1 MPPPRIPAQTYADSY
16 PFASSYESEKVLQR
30 RQMECEEQRKALMR
44 DERPISPKQ
53 RRQKEYEEQLDAR
66 MRERTSAANARIARR
81 PAVPL
86 GPSTSTAGATYA
98 ADLNN
103 SVNQPGISSLE
114 AQHRSERDMQ
124 KQLEAEDEAQRQRL
138 LSV

>member
-53 RRQKEYEEQLDAR
+53 RRQKEYEEQTRCPHAR
-66 MRERTSAANARIARR
+66 AHQR
-81 PAVPL
+81 
-86 GPSTSTAGATYA
+86 G
-98 ADLNN
+98 
-103 SVNQPGISSLE
+103 
-114 AQHRSERDMQ
+114 
-124 KQLEAEDEAQRQRL
+124 QRQDR
-138 LSV
+138 